1 MTLDAFEELITNS
14 LPYVPNDQQRQVIAA
29 LARFCSPAASPEAV
43 FVLNG
48 YAGTGKT
55 SLTGALVKALKH
67 VNISTILLAPTGR
80 AAKVFGAY
88 AGQNAY
94 TIHRKIYRHNISSA
108 PGSFTDGAM
117 TQQNNHR
124 DTMFIVDEASMIGA
138 GDERGNNILEDLIQY
153 VYTGE
158 NCRLIL
164 LGDTAQLPPV
174 GSSESPAMNRDV
186 LRGYGL
192 RVTRATL
199 TETARQSRDS
209 GILFN
214 ATRLRRAMAAKVDTE
229 IPRIVTQGYTDVH
242 IVPQEDLP
250 EYIDTAYRR
259 DGIDET
265 IVITR
270 SNRTAGDFNKGIRQ
284 QVLYL
289 EEELSRGELLIIA
302 KNDYYWCRGT
312 KGIEFLANGD
322 IVTISHIYGT
332 EVRYGFRFADVRLYI
347 ADRDLE
353 LDAKVMLETLHSD
366 TARLSQERSDKLY
379 YAILQDPDLFSA
391 DMPYDLRVRRLRD
404 NPHWNALNVKYAY
417 ALTCHKAQGGQWQ
430 NVFIDL
436 SYIPADALGTDFYR
450 WLYTAITRARS
461 NLYLIA
467 PPAQLL

>member
-1 MTLDAFEELITNS
+1 
-14 LPYVPNDQQRQVIAA
+14 
-29 LARFCSPAASPEAV
+29 
-43 FVLNG
+43 
-48 YAGTGKT
+48 
-55 SLTGALVKALKH
+55 
-67 VNISTILLAPTGR
+67 
-80 AAKVFGAY
+80 
-88 AGQNAY
+88 
-94 TIHRKIYRHNISSA
+94 
-108 PGSFTDGAM
+108 
-117 TQQNNHR
+117 
-124 DTMFIVDEASMIGA
+124 
-138 GDERGNNILEDLIQY
+138 
-153 VYTGE
+153 
-158 NCRLIL
+158 
-164 LGDTAQLPPV
+164 
-174 GSSESPAMNRDV
+174 MNRDV

-214 ATRLRRAMAAKVDTE
+214 ATRLRRAMAAKTDTE
-229 IPRIVTQGYTDVH
+229 IPRIVTQGYNDVH
-242 IVPQEDLP
+242 IVAQEDLP
-250 EYIDTAYRR
+250 EYIDSAYRR

-312 KGIEFLANGD
+312 KGLEFLANGD

-379 YAILQDPDLFSA
+379 YAIMQDPDLFSS

-450 WLYTAITRARS
+450 WLYTAITRARR

-467 PPAQLL
+467 PPDLLM